1 VPASPGARYNAIMSV
16 GVDFDFAR
24 WLAARRGQMEQSAR
38 EGAIYAFEGERK
50 FRRTLAMAR
59 PVTMALEATTR
70 LWRDVART
78 ELLGT
83 AVKVSDQQYPRVFEA
98 AKRAGAALNVRV
110 PVIFAAPSDSIKIKV
125 LGTDDAPHLIVNMKL
140 AETLEDYEL
149 VAAIGHE
156 LAHIQ
161 NNHILFVTAL
171 HYLNNS
177 AAFFVRW
184 VVQPAIITLQAWS
197 RRAEVTCDRG
207 ALLAVRDLDKALRAM
222 VKLELGV
229 GDPQRSAFNA
239 DEYLKSLPDV
249 KKGIGRY
256 AELFRSNPYVPKRV
270 QALRLFADSAL
281 YAQVTGQDPTG
292 KPSLPDI
299 DKQVGNLISVL

>member
-1 VPASPGARYNAIMSV
+1 MSV
-16 GVDFDFAR
+16 GVDFDFVR
-24 WLAARRGQMEQSAR
+24 WLAARRGALEQSAR
-38 EGAIYAFEGERK
+38 EGAAYAFANERK
-50 FRRTLAMAR
+50 FRRTLAIAR

-83 AVKVSDQQYPRVFEA
+83 AIKVSDQQYPRVFEA
-98 AKRAGAALNVRV
+98 TKRAAAALNVRPPAV
-110 PVIFAAPSDSIKIKV
+110 FAAPAGAIKVKV
-125 LGTDDAPHLIVNMKL
+125 LGTEDAPHLIVNLDL
-140 AETLEDYEL
+140 AEKLEDHEL
-149 VAAIGHE
+149 LAAIAHE

-161 NNHILFVTAL
+161 NGHILYTTAL
-171 HYLNNS
+171 HYLNHS

-184 VVQPAIITLQAWS
+184 VVQPAIMTLQAWS
-197 RRAEVTCDRG
+197 RRAEVTCDR
-207 ALLAVRDLDKALRAM
+207 ASLLAVRDLDKTLGAL

-229 GDPQRSAFNA
+229 DKGSAFNA

-256 AELFRSNPYVPKRV
+256 AELFRSHPYVPKRV

-281 YAQVTGQDPTG
+281 YAQITGHDPTG
-292 KPSLPDI
+292 KTSLADI
-299 DKQVGNLISVL
+299 DKQVAELISVF

>member
-1 VPASPGARYNAIMSV
+1 MSV

-24 WLAARRGQMEQSAR
+24 WLAHRRGEMEQSAR
-38 EGAIYAFEGERK
+38 DGAAYAFAGERK

-70 LWRDVART
+70 LWRDVARA

-83 AVKVSDQQYPRVFEA
+83 AVKVTDEQYPRVFQA
-98 AKRAGAALNVRV
+98 TKRAAAALNVRAPAV
-110 PVIFAAPSDSIKIKV
+110 FAAPTESIKIKV
-125 LGTDDAPHLIVNMKL
+125 LGTDDAPHLIVNLAL
-140 AETLEDYEL
+140 AEKLEDHEL

-161 NNHILFVTAL
+161 NGHILYTTAL
-171 HYLNNS
+171 HYLNHS
-177 AAFFVRW
+177 AVFFVRW
-184 VVQPAIITLQAWS
+184 AVQPAIMTLQAWS

-207 ALLAVRDLDKALRAM
+207 ALLAVRDVDKTLGAL
-222 VKLELGV
+222 VHLELGLDK
-229 GDPQRSAFNA
+229 GSAFNA

-249 KKGIGRY
+249 RKGLGRY
-256 AELFRSNPYVPKRV
+256 AELFRSYPYVPKRV
-270 QALRLFADSAL
+270 QALRLFAESAL

-292 KPSLPDI
+292 RPSLPDI
-299 DKQVGNLISVL
+299 DKQVGDLISVF